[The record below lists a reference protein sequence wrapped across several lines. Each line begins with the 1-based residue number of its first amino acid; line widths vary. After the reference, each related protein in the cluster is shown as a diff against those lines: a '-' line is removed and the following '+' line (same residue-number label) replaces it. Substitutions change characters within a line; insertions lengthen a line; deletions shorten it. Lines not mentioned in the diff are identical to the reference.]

1 MVCCVTSLLKACQ
14 IDVESLKMH
23 LEETEVLGVEAV
35 FSFPVLQ
42 RKKPYKLAN
51 EVWVREILKEDLFTL
66 SDTER
71 HIEFNNRNTEA
82 SLRDLML
89 GTV

>member
-1 MVCCVTSLLKACQ
+1 MLCHVFVKGLP
-14 IDVESLKMH
+14 DRREEFKMH

-42 RKKPYKLAN
+42 REKRYKLVN
-51 EVWVREILKEDLFTL
+51 KVRVREIFKDDLFTL
-66 SDTER
+66 SDRER
-71 HIEFNNRNTEA
+71 HIEFNNSNTEA
-82 SLRDLML
+82 SLRDFVL